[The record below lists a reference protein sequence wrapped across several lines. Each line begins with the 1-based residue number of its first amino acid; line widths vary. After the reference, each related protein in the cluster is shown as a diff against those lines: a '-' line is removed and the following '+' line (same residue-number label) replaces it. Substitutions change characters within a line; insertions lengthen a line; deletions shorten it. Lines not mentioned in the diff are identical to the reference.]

1 MIVIMNAAAIVV
13 PLYAFLAIVQQHCTT
28 SLQVQDW
35 SLQVFLYFGLATCQQ
50 LGINSINF
58 DHVNTNIYSE

>member
-28 SLQVQDW
+28 SLQVQELVIA
-35 SLQVFLYFGLATCQQ
+35 SVLYFGLATCQQ
-50 LGINSINF
+50 LGINSINCN
-58 DHVNTNIYSE
+58 HAIYSE